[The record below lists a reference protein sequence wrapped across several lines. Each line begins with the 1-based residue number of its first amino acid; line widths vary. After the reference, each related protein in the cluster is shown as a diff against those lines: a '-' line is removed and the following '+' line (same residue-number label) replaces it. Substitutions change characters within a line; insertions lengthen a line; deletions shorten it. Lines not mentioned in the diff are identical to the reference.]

1 MNRIILIGNGFD
13 LAHNLPTKYED
24 FINWYW
30 GNIARRFYFNLSNV
44 YTDCL
49 CSLKI
54 KRSTWG
60 EFAYNNYSI
69 LHPRPYHEY
78 IKDIMNDKENFEVQL
93 TPFLQ
98 NICQSIAT
106 KGWVDIENEYYY
118 LLNQCTFSPLPFEY
132 KDLNEQLSFIQTQ
145 LVEYLSSI
153 KIDKTII
160 NSGIKDKIYSPINP
174 KDISVQD
181 KMSLEKHFKYWLQ
194 ASEKEWGF
202 RLYQYGIKDRQ
213 KVSAIY
219 EFIHKYSEKLPE
231 DHLLI
236 DLRHYPEEFLLPNN
250 IMLLSF
256 NYTDTAC
263 YYRIK
268 NEGFSLNYIH
278 GKLSNPE
285 SIIFGYGDELDGH
298 YHQLLEQ
305 NKNDLLNNIKSI
317 RYLESDNYRNI
328 LSFIESEPHQVFVMG
343 HSCGNSDRTLLNT
356 LFEHQNCVSIK
367 PFYYVNKNGVDN
379 YLDIVKNIYR
389 NFTDMK
395 LMRAKVVN
403 KSFCEPLS

>member
-118 LLNQCTFSPLPFEY
+118 LLNQCTFF
-132 KDLNEQLSFIQTQ
+132 QTQ
-145 LVEYLSSI
+145 LVEYLSPI

-328 LSFIESEPHQVFVMG
+328 LSFIESEPYQVFVMG

-367 PFYYVNKNGVDN
+367 PFYYVNKNGIDN

>member
-153 KIDKTII
+153 KIDKTI
-160 NSGIKDKIYSPINP
+160 
-174 KDISVQD
+174 
-181 KMSLEKHFKYWLQ
+181 
-194 ASEKEWGF
+194 
-202 RLYQYGIKDRQ
+202 
-213 KVSAIY
+213 
-219 EFIHKYSEKLPE
+219 
-231 DHLLI
+231 
-236 DLRHYPEEFLLPNN
+236 NN
-250 IMLLSF
+250 
-256 NYTDTAC
+256 
-263 YYRIK
+263 
-268 NEGFSLNYIH
+268 
-278 GKLSNPE
+278 
-285 SIIFGYGDELDGH
+285 
-298 YHQLLEQ
+298 
-305 NKNDLLNNIKSI
+305 NK
-317 RYLESDNYRNI
+317 
-328 LSFIESEPHQVFVMG
+328 
-343 HSCGNSDRTLLNT
+343 
-356 LFEHQNCVSIK
+356 
-367 PFYYVNKNGVDN
+367 
-379 YLDIVKNIYR
+379 
-389 NFTDMK
+389 
-395 LMRAKVVN
+395 
-403 KSFCEPLS
+403 